1 MINRAFVIFIV
12 ALMALIGSLVT
23 TFATIDR
30 RNSNLRGYE
39 DPTQNPNLP
48 YRVPRLGVNA
58 DLTQY
63 TNLELEQH
71 LTWMEQAGINWV
83 RQAIPWNEIEAQEN
97 RYDWEKWDI
106 ITDTFKQHP
115 TLRMIA
121 VLVNTPDWARTPLAP
136 DNPTAP
142 PDNPDTFAGFATQ
155 FARRYQTTIDHYQ
168 IWDEPNL
175 TEAWGG
181 LEPRPA
187 DYAALLQAAYHAIHS
202 ADPTAQVILAALA
215 PTTEIGPRNISDIGY
230 LRRLYALHINDY
242 MDAAAAKPYG
252 FDSNVEDR
260 TISES
265 TLNFS
270 RIIALREIMVEN
282 GDGAKPIW
290 ASNWGWNSLPS
301 DWAGSPS
308 IWGQVTAEQKV
319 TYTLEALDRA
329 EREWPWLA
337 GMILQHW
344 QPFAPN
350 DNPMWGFAL
359 IDQNQ
364 QPGLLWE
371 ALAGRT
377 EPTAAQNG
385 LFHPQ
390 TTYTQYSGVW
400 TFGELGADV
409 GWLND
414 SQLDFTFSGRD
425 LALLVRKD
433 DYTAYLYPTVDAQP
447 ANAAPRDTSGNA
459 YIVLTS
465 DTRNPELAL
474 APIAH
479 GLSDDQ
485 HILHITADR
494 GWDRWALAGFAV
506 SSGDLTA
513 PYNNQIT
520 IGWLTATIA
529 AIATVITG
537 RIVPWQRLLGWLHPV
552 SHIISNTSQ
561 LAISIVTSIALLVGM
576 MITWGDGVPHIFK
589 KDTANLLIAILSA
602 GAIYLELGFLLTLIA
617 MALLFVVIYNR
628 IDLGLMLV
636 IFWSPFFLFPVELYR
651 FAFPMAEMM
660 IIITTAAW
668 ILRHLVEWG
677 RLRQAGVRL
686 TPLPYALALPRP
698 LDIGVIAWVVL
709 GIASLAWASYRP
721 QAFTEL
727 RVIIIE
733 PALFYTILRTGHLN
747 QSAVIRMID
756 ALVAAGLVVALVG
769 LFTYFQGEAI
779 ITAED
784 GVHRLA
790 SVYGSPNNVGLFLG
804 RGIPFALSY
813 LLVRTDRRR
822 QAAAGVSLLFMLT
835 AAILSQSAGA
845 IFIGIPVSIA
855 IVLFL
860 TLSQHTWKILGS
872 IAVAGIGL
880 FMFSLQ
886 SARFARILD
895 FTSGTNFFRLRVW
908 QSAINVIRDYP
919 ITGLGLDQFLYAFR
933 GHYILPDAW
942 QEPDLSHPHNIVL
955 DFWVRLGIGGV
966 VILLCLQVF
975 FWKNMT
981 RAYRT
986 LRGKNA
992 MLFALTVG
1000 AIGSMSNLISHGL
1013 VDNSVFVQDLS
1024 FVFMLLL
1031 GLAAQLPNISAID

>member
-12 ALMALIGSLVT
+12 ALAALIGSLVT
-23 TFATIDR
+23 TFATIDL
-30 RNSNLRGYE
+30 RNFNLRGYE

-63 TNLELEQH
+63 TTLELEQH
-71 LTWMEQAGINWV
+71 LTWMEQAGVSWV
-83 RQAIPWNEIEAQEN
+83 RQTIPWNEVEAQQG
-97 RYDWEKWDI
+97 RYDWGKWDS
-106 ITDTFKQHP
+106 ITDVLEQHP
-115 TLRMIA
+115 TLHMIA
-121 VLVNTPDWARTPLAP
+121 VLVNTPVWARTPLAP
-136 DNPTAP
+136 GDPTAP
-142 PDNPDTFAGFATQ
+142 PDNPDTFAGFASQ
-155 FARRYQTTIDHYQ
+155 FAQRYQTTVDYYQ

-181 LEPRPA
+181 LEPRPT
-187 DYAALLQAAYHAIHS
+187 DYAALLQAAYRAIHS

-215 PTTEIGPRNISDIGY
+215 PTTETGPRNISDISY

-252 FDSNVEDR
+252 FSSDAEDR
-260 TISES
+260 TVSED

-282 GDGAKPIW
+282 GDGAKPLW
-290 ASNWGWNSLPS
+290 ASNWGWNSLPT
-301 DWAGSPS
+301 DWPGRPS
-308 IWGQVTAEQKV
+308 IWGQVTAGQRV
-319 TYTLEALDRA
+319 TYTLEALNRA

-350 DNPMWGFAL
+350 DDPLWGFAL

-371 ALAGRT
+371 ALSSRA
-377 EPTAAQNG
+377 EPAAAQNG

-390 TTYTQYSGVW
+390 TAFAQYSGVW
-400 TFGELGADV
+400 TFGELGADI

-425 LALLVRKD
+425 IALLVRKD
-433 DYTAYLYPTVDAQP
+433 DYTAYLYPTVDARP
-447 ANAAPRDTSGNA
+447 ANAAPQDASGNT

-474 APIAH
+474 APIAR

-506 SSGDLTA
+506 SSGNLA
-513 PYNNQIT
+513 IPYNNQIT
-520 IGWLTATIA
+520 IGWVTAIIA
-529 AIATVITG
+529 ATATVITG
-537 RIVPWQRLLGWLHPV
+537 RILPWQRLLSWLHPL
-552 SHIISNTSQ
+552 SRIINNTSQ
-561 LAISIVTSIALLVGM
+561 LAISIVTSVALLAGM
-576 MITWGDGVPHIFK
+576 MMTWGDGVPHIFK
-589 KDTANLLIAILSA
+589 KDSANLLIAIFSA
-602 GAIYLELGFLLTLIA
+602 GAIYLELSFLLTLLA
-617 MALLFVVIYNR
+617 MALSFIVIYNR

-636 IFWSPFFLFPVELYR
+636 IFWSPFFLFPIELYR

-660 IIITTAAW
+660 IIITAAAW
-668 ILRHLVEWG
+668 ILKHLVEWG
-677 RLRQAGVRL
+677 RRRQAGVGL
-686 TPLPYALALPRP
+686 TPLPYTLILLRP

-709 GIASLAWASYRP
+709 GIVSLAWASYRP

-733 PALFYTILRTGHLN
+733 PALFYAIFRTSHLN
-747 QSAVIRMID
+747 QKAVIRLID
-756 ALVAAGLVVALVG
+756 ALVAAGLVVAIVG
-769 LFTYFQGEAI
+769 LFTYFQGEAT

-784 GVHRLA
+784 GVRRLA

-804 RGIPFALSY
+804 RSIPFVLSY
-813 LLVRTDRRR
+813 LLVKTDRRR
-822 QAAAGVSLLFMLT
+822 RAAAGTSLLFML
-835 AAILSQSAGA
+835 AATILSQSAGA
-845 IFIGIPVSIA
+845 IFIGVPVSIA
-855 IVLFL
+855 VVLLL
-860 TLSQHTWKILGS
+860 TLSQHTWKILGT
-872 IAVAGIGL
+872 IAVGGIGL
-880 FMFSLQ
+880 FLLSLQ

-908 QSAINVIRDYP
+908 QSAMNVIRDHP

-955 DFWVRLGIGGV
+955 DFWVRLGFGGAI
-966 VILLCLQVF
+966 ILLWLQVF
-975 FWKNMT
+975 FWNNMR
-981 RAYRT
+981 RAY
-986 LRGKNA
+986 GKLHGNNA
-992 MLFALTVG
+992 LLFALAVG
-1000 AIGSMSNLISHGL
+1000 TIGSMSNLLSHGL